1 MLGRTVAV
9 QVWARA
15 RPTDLRLGFHGLAGL
30 VQTEFHRQVHSGDL
44 FLFVNRRRNSAKVL
58 LWDGSGL
65 CIYSKR
71 LAHGQFAALWREGT
85 AGQPLRLDVTELN
98 LFLERAP
105 QHRAPSRAAKVG
117 LSRE

>member
-1 MLGRTVAV
+1 MLGCTHAV

-15 RPTDLRLGFHGLAGL
+15 CPTDLRLGYRGLSAL
-30 VQTEFHRQVHSGDL
+30 VQNEFHRDVLGGDL

-71 LAHGQFAALWREGT
+71 LSEGRFAQLWTRPPG
-85 AGQPLRLDVTELN
+85 GQPLRLDTTELN
-98 LFLERAP
+98 LFLERAV
-105 QHRAPSRAAKVG
+105 HFAARRSGAKK
-117 LSRE
+117 